1 MRKLTF
7 YLCLIGMGATI
18 VSCKKNE
25 NAIATVNQG
34 QTSPGGKLVTN
45 GATDSRYIDF
55 ESASLSGTD
64 YSLTDNSHTFA
75 FITKG
80 TYSNPQLTTAEFYKG
95 ATSIVY
101 QMPHTTVS
109 GSVTNDKSQHRIF
122 SGSEDLAMA
131 FNDKRYYG
139 FAVKLDSSTEQ
150 PTAACQLFQIWQ
162 GTPMSP
168 PVELSLIPGGT
179 GNTFNFKLSIRNN
192 TTTANP
198 SAAVTIYSGTIQKG
212 TWNTFVVMAIMRNTD
227 DTQDGELKLWLNA
240 TQVVDWFGRVGYANG
255 IVYAGNSYTPNAKF
269 DTFFGPYRP
278 CQLANIKMYYDQVR
292 YATTYSAA
300 NPDQ

>member
-1 MRKLTF
+1 MRKLCF
-7 YLCLIGMGATI
+7 YLFLIGI
-18 VSCKKNE
+18 VAVVAGCQKKQDSTASPNITLPKTTQNYTGTNE
-25 NAIATVNQG
+25 N
-34 QTSPGGKLVTN
+34 
-45 GATDSRYIDF
+45 RYIDF
-55 ESASLSGTD
+55 ENSTLSSTD
-64 YSLTDNSHTFA
+64 YSLTDNGYTCA

-122 SGSEDLAMA
+122 SGSETIAMG
-131 FNDKRYYG
+131 FDDKRYYG
-139 FAVKLDSSTEQ
+139 FAVKLDALTEQ

-168 PVELSLIPGGT
+168 PVELSIIPGGT
-179 GNTFNFKLSIRNN
+179 GDTFDFKLDIRNN
-192 TTTANP
+192 NTTANP
-198 SAAVTIYSGTIQKG
+198 SADVTVYSGTIQRG
-212 TWNTFVVMAIMRNTD
+212 VWNTFVLMAIMCNTT
-227 DTQDGELKLWLNA
+227 DTQNGELKLWLNA
-240 TQVVDWFGRVGYANG
+240 TQVLDWFGRAGYADG
-255 IVYAGNSYTPNAKF
+255 IVYAGTPYTPNAKF

-278 CQLANIKMYYDQVR
+278 CQAANIKMYYDQVR
-292 YATTYSAA
+292 YATTYAAA

>member
-1 MRKLTF
+1 MA
-7 YLCLIGMGATI
+7 ATV
-18 VSCKKNE
+18 VSCKKSQNETTASNTDAANNALNSNSVNE
-25 NAIATVNQG
+25 N
-34 QTSPGGKLVTN
+34 
-45 GATDSRYIDF
+45 RYFDF
-55 ESASLSGTD
+55 ENSSLSPTD
-64 YSLTDNSHTFA
+64 YSLTNNGYTAA

-101 QMPHTTVS
+101 QMPHTTAS

-122 SGSEDLAMA
+122 SGSESLAMG
-131 FNDKRYYG
+131 FDDKRYYG
-139 FAVKLDSSTEQ
+139 FAVKLDALTEQ

-179 GNTFNFKLSIRNN
+179 GNTFNFKLCIRNN

-198 SAAVTIYSGTIQKG
+198 SADVTIYSGTIQKG
-212 TWNTFVVMAIMRNTD
+212 AWNTFVLMAIMCNTTD
-227 DTQDGELKLWLNA
+227 PQNGELKLWLNG
-240 TQVVDWFGRVGYANG
+240 TQVLDWFGRAGYADG
-255 IVYAGNSYTPNAKF
+255 IIYAGNPYTPNTNF